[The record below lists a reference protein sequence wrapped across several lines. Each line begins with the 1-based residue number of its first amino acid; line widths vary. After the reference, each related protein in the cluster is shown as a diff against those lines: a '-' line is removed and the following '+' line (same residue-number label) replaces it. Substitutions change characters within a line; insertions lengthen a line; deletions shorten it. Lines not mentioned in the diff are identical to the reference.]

1 MLCAKVHSE
10 NQWIWIAKYA
20 FFKQCMCNNHNLI
33 ICTLLK
39 CVFRNSMLTY
49 IFVNMFFFNRLS
61 IIVLGET
68 LLKRACLRNYFC
80 PSYHG

>member
-49 IFVNMFFFNRLS
+49 IFVNMFFF
-61 IIVLGET
+61 
-68 LLKRACLRNYFC
+68 
-80 PSYHG
+80 